1 MEINQ
6 FALYQLKNIP
16 ENRMIRYRSY
26 KTLQERHIP
35 VRYAN
40 YEQVYLGRM
49 KKGDTPDTI
58 RKRLGEHPPRRSACH
73 SLSVSDVL
81 VLNSGGEITAY
92 YVEKEGFVV
101 LAGFLR
107 LGSSNALI
115 SYDTT
120 DFHIEGKEGSWLAY
134 DSIILDGREF
144 FLMEHTVYGAQAAN
158 VVLDSEGKLVADNVF
173 HGFDDA
179 VKQQIREYLYPPV
192 KEPEDW
198 RTDFCVGS
206 APSEAGE
213 DCQKEWEACT
223 ADGG

>member
-1 MEINQ
+1 MEISQ

-26 KTLQERHIP
+26 KTLQEQHIP

-92 YVEKEGFVV
+92 YVEKK
-101 LAGFLR
+101 
-107 LGSSNALI
+107 AL
-115 SYDTT
+115 
-120 DFHIEGKEGSWLAY
+120 LC
-134 DSIILDGREF
+134 LP
-144 FLMEHTVYGAQAAN
+144 
-158 VVLDSEGKLVADNVF
+158 VF
-173 HGFDDA
+173 TA
-179 VKQQIREYLYPPV
+179 WVPPV
-192 KEPEDW
+192 P
-198 RTDFCVGS
+198 
-206 APSEAGE
+206 
-213 DCQKEWEACT
+213 
-223 ADGG
+223 